1 MFTLPLQEALLFSIK
16 TIFNLYIS
24 IVLFRLILQLVRAN
38 FYDPLAQLVVRLTN
52 PLLIPL
58 RKIIPGFSG
67 IDCAALVL
75 ALILQSVESMLLLF
89 VKGFS
94 IAPTL
99 ISVSGLLIWSSGE
112 IVDTILLIFL
122 FATFIQVIFS
132 WLQPGQFNPNIVLFS
147 QISEPLLRRARRF
160 SPNLGVID
168 LSPMII
174 IFFIMLFRLVFAEY
188 IIALGKNLI

>member
-1 MFTLPLQEALLFSIK
+1 MSTLPLQEALLFVIK

-67 IDCAALVL
+67 VDCAALIL
-75 ALILQSVESMLLLF
+75 ALILQSLESTLLLLI
-89 VKGFS
+89 KGFS
-94 IAPTL
+94 IAPTVMS
-99 ISVSGLLIWSSGE
+99 IGGLLIWSTGE

-147 QISEPLLRRARRF
+147 QISEPLLMRARRF
-160 SPNLGVID
+160 SPNFGVID

-174 IFFIMLFRLVFAEY
+174 IFLLMLSRLLFAEY
-188 IIALGKNLI
+188 IIAVGKNLI